1 MHAVQLCHYSAFAK
15 VVSQA
20 LGGDD
25 GDSSGRDPDR
35 VNLADAPTYDAAI
48 ANINAALGFG

>member
-1 MHAVQLCHYSAFAK
+1 M
-15 VVSQA
+15 SQA